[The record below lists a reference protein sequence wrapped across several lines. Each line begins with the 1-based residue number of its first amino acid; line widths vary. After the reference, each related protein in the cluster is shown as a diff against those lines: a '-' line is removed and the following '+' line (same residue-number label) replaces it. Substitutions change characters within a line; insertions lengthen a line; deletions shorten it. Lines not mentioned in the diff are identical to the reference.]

1 MECSRLA
8 AWGAPGPFAPTN
20 VPSQED
26 PCVTYGRWRRRHK
39 RKECPAA
46 PAVEPSCG
54 LDAERWLEMNQGALG
69 LLLMAAPGHSH
80 ALQSPVELTEGGVE
94 APSQPGSLRDFE
106 LATPPLRVGYQG
118 DWLDVSPA
126 MLATWDISPLEPMG
140 EPKHLH
146 AYALC
151 QTGCK
156 EATHAFCKDVGAW
169 YGMCGLGEMRCPPDS
184 VQTWWGSEATGEEE
198 GGGSFA
204 AALADTVDRMVADAA
219 QLPRLGPSD
228 ALSTPLLPSAVLFL
242 VCPQGPAPARLLQ
255 AATEAWAAAALAGGL
270 AGRGERLQESWLTG
284 PATPP
289 CVDAQAPPY
298 GAAGSELYSGRG
310 VPDPGLGN
318 DGAQHSQ
325 GTGGQSS
332 SDRPSSAQHAG
343 DKCAPDGRPPR
354 LPSLLVHL
362 VPESAVLDLGPC
374 GARQAAF
381 LAFAASSNV
390 PTEGAGP
397 GPQDPGALAGLTSA
411 LHCVHVAVAP
421 MRPGLA
427 ALTRAS
433 PGGCAEAVV
442 VQAAAGAALAAEVLG
457 ACRRLGWWAGPD
469 ARRRL
474 VVSRPGPVSGV
485 EAGGWQAALMESGA
499 QGSCC
504 VVELQVQGASSARE
518 VAAAGSWVARREAQ
532 AGPVLLCPLGAG
544 CTLRVRP
551 VVGTD
556 SPDEASLRE
565 MVSDLQ
571 ALAVLGAATAQLT
584 NSPGGGDAH
593 RPWPAHAQGCLHA
606 ATLLLALTRASGRT
620 GAVM

>member
-1 MECSRLA
+1 
-8 AWGAPGPFAPTN
+8 
-20 VPSQED
+20 
-26 PCVTYGRWRRRHK
+26 
-39 RKECPAA
+39 
-46 PAVEPSCG
+46 
-54 LDAERWLEMNQGALG
+54 
-69 LLLMAAPGHSH
+69 MAAPGHSH

-94 APSQPGSLRDFE
+94 APSQPGSLLDFE

-270 AGRGERLQESWLTG
+270 AGRGERPQESWLTG

-318 DGAQHSQ
+318 D
-325 GTGGQSS
+325 
-332 SDRPSSAQHAG
+332 
-343 DKCAPDGRPPR
+343 
-354 LPSLLVHL
+354 
-362 VPESAVLDLGPC
+362 ESAVLDLGPC